1 MRRKCTGCGNRDMGT
16 WKEYRD
22 VGQMCRDDNRKA
34 KAQLILNLARDE
46 KNEKGF
52 YRYVGQ
58 KRKIKENV
66 LSSPA

>member
-16 WKEYRD
+16 WKEYREAA
-22 VGQMCRDDNRKA
+22 QMCRDRIRKA
-34 KAQLILNLARDE
+34 KAQLVLNLARDE
-46 KNEKGF
+46 KTEKGF

-66 LSSPA
+66 FSYPA